1 MSSNRIMNLH
11 VNFLII
17 GVDRII
23 INYQPPQ
30 KLITDEN
37 IFGDFGDFPI
47 QIPKKERVGAN
58 FVASYLGNRCEL
70 R

>member
-1 MSSNRIMNLH
+1 MGSPMLTN
-11 VNFLII
+11 
-17 GVDRII
+17 
-23 INYQPPQ
+23 PK

-47 QIPKKERVGAN
+47 QIPKNARVGAN
-58 FVASYLGNRCEL
+58 FVASYLGNRCKL